1 MQEGKTTLLIA
12 EDEDS
17 NYLLLKTVLQKQ
29 CNLIRAKT
37 GIEALDLFKEHKPFI
52 DLILLDIKMPEM
64 AGIEALKEIRKI
76 SADIPVVMQSAYVFD
91 SDMEAARQAGAN
103 DFITKPINLKL
114 LKSTVSRFCPSV
126 EW

>member
-37 GIEALDLFKEHKPFI
+37 GIEALDLFKEHQPFI

-76 SADIPVVMQSAYVFD
+76 STDIPVVMQSAYVFD

-103 DFITKPINLKL
+103 DFITKPINLKI